1 MDLDTALRAPIGLL
15 PVLAFLAALV
25 YLDSYKL
32 VRFRYVLIAI
42 GIGVL
47 AAAGSYVANLAVLD
61 VWNLE
66 FKTFYRY
73 VSPVV
78 EEVLKA
84 SVLIWLIRTNRLG
97 LPVDAAIIGFA
108 IGTGF
113 AVTENLY
120 YLFTR
125 GDANTALWVVRGF
138 GTALMHGGVTAIFA
152 LVSVAMVETR
162 DSVSAAVFV
171 PGLLGA
177 IALHS
182 IFNHF
187 IVWPVFSTLGVLVIL
202 PVLLYRVFRRSEET
216 LRHWLGADFDS
227 DAELLE
233 MIGSP
238 GFRTSQVGQYLQSL
252 NAHFKGEVMADL
264 LCYLRLHVELGLR
277 AKGILM
283 MRENGFDVTVGEE
296 TLAKFEELKYLDN
309 SIGRTGRRAL
319 QPILQISH
327 KDLWQF
333 YMLEK

>member
-32 VRFRYVLIAI
+32 VRLKYVLIAI
-42 GIGVL
+42 GIGVM
-47 AAAGSYVANLAVLD
+47 AAGASYVANQIVLGAFE
-61 VWNLE
+61 LP
-66 FKTFYRY
+66 FRTFYRY
-73 VSPVV
+73 VSPII
-78 EEVLKA
+78 EEACKA
-84 SVLIWLIRTNRLG
+84 AVLIWLIRTNRLG
-97 LPVDAAIIGFA
+97 LLVDAAIIGFA

-138 GTALMHGGVTAIFA
+138 GTAVMHGGATAIFA
-152 LVSVAMVETR
+152 LVTLAVVETR
-162 DSVSAAVFV
+162 NSVAPAVFV

-177 IALHS
+177 VALHS

-187 IVWPVFSTLGVLVIL
+187 IVWPVYSTLGILVIL
-202 PVLLYRVFRRSEET
+202 PLLMYRVFRRSEET

-233 MIGSP
+233 MITSP
-238 GFRTSQVGQYLQSL
+238 GFQDSQVGQYLQSL

-296 TLAKFEELKYLDN
+296 TLEKFDELKYLDN

>member
-1 MDLDTALRAPIGLL
+1 MDVNTALRAPIGLL
-15 PVLAFLAALV
+15 PVLAFLAMLV

-32 VRFRYVLIAI
+32 VRLKYVVSAI
-42 GIGVL
+42 GIGAL
-47 AAAGSYVANLAVLD
+47 AAGGSYFANLAVLQVFD
-61 VWNLE
+61 LPFE
-66 FKTFYRY
+66 IFYRY
-73 VSPVV
+73 VSPVI

-84 SVLIWLIRTNRLG
+84 AALIWLIRSNRLG
-97 LPVDAAIIGFA
+97 LLVDGAIIGFA

-113 AVTENLY
+113 AVVENLY

-125 GDANTALWVVRGF
+125 GDGNTALWIVRGF
-138 GTALMHGGVTAIFA
+138 GTAVMHGGATAIFA
-152 LVSVAMVETR
+152 LVSLAVVETR
-162 DSVSAAVFV
+162 DSVAPSVFL

-182 IFNHF
+182 VFNHF
-187 IVWPVFSTLGVLVIL
+187 IVWPVYSTLGILVIL
-202 PVLLYRVFRRSEET
+202 PLLLYRVFRRSEES

-233 MIGSP
+233 MIKSA
-238 GFRTSQVGQYLQSL
+238 GFRDSQVGQYLQSL

-283 MRENGFDVTVGEE
+283 MRDNGFEVTVGQE
-296 TLAKFEELKYLDN
+296 TLEKFEELKYLDE

>member
-1 MDLDTALRAPIGLL
+1 MDLSTAMRAPIGLL

-25 YLDSYKL
+25 YMDSYKL

-42 GIGVL
+42 GIGAL
-47 AAAGSYVANLAVLD
+47 AAGGSYVANMAVLGVFD
-61 VWNLE
+61 IPFQV
-66 FKTFYRY
+66 FYRY
-73 VSPVV
+73 VSPVI

-84 SVLIWLIRTNRLG
+84 GVLIWLIRTNRLG
-97 LPVDAAIIGFA
+97 LLVDAAIIGFA

-125 GDANTALWVVRGF
+125 GDGNTALWIVRGF
-138 GTALMHGGVTAIFA
+138 GTAWMHGGATAIFA
-152 LVSVAMVETR
+152 LISLAVVETR
-162 DSVSAAVFV
+162 NSVAPAVFL

-182 IFNHF
+182 VFNHF
-187 IVWPVFSTLGVLVIL
+187 IVWPVYSTLGMLVIL
-202 PVLLYRVFRRSEET
+202 PVLLYHVFRNSEET

-233 MIGSP
+233 MISSP
-238 GFRTSQVGQYLQSL
+238 GFRDSQVGQYLQSL
-252 NAHFKGEVMADL
+252 NAHFQGEVMADL

-296 TLAKFEELKYLDN
+296 TLSKFEELKYLDQ

-319 QPILQISH
+319 QPILQMSH

-333 YMLEK
+333 YVLEK